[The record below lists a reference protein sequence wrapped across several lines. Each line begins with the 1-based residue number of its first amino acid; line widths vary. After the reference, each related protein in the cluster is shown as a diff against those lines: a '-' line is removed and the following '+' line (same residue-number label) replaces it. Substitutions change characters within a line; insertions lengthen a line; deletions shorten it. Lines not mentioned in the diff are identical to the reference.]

1 MENPSIS
8 IHPRRRCF
16 QNRTSCTVSPYPQ
29 ICEEPLAHRRRGG
42 LHGCYCA
49 SAIWHPLRR
58 GDIGNVSDKPHLE
71 MLFRR
76 VDQVVFCFDGD
87 EAGRKAAFRGMEAAL
102 PMMEDGRQV
111 KFLFLPEGE
120 DPDSVVRN
128 KGSQHLEHLFDNAD
142 PLETFLFDQMAQGID
157 LDTMDGKA
165 RLSKLVAPYIN
176 LIPDGVFKTLLFKS
190 LATRTDMD
198 VESLRR
204 LREIEKPVT
213 ADYDS
218 APGPEPGE
226 MQATADAPF
235 DYPEGYEP
243 PHDSENHY
251 GAPVHLEPHSAVLLR
266 ALGLLVLKPSSASAI
281 TDELLPEQAGCSVTC
296 FTTL

>member
-1 MENPSIS
+1 M
-8 IHPRRRCF
+8 
-16 QNRTSCTVSPYPQ
+16 
-29 ICEEPLAHRRRGG
+29 
-42 LHGCYCA
+42 
-49 SAIWHPLRR
+49 
-58 GDIGNVSDKPHLE
+58 
-71 MLFRR
+71 
-76 VDQVVFCFDGD
+76 
-87 EAGRKAAFRGMEAAL
+87 
-102 PMMEDGRQV
+102 
-111 KFLFLPEGE
+111 
-120 DPDSVVRN
+120 RN

-213 ADYDS
+213 TDYDS
-218 APGPEPGE
+218 LPDQSLGDTSE
-226 MQATADAPF
+226 ADAPF

-243 PHDSENHY
+243 PHDSEITM
-251 GAPVHLEPHSAVLLR
+251 GPRRIESLIVL
-266 ALGLLVLKPSSASAI
+266 SSCERWAYLSSSHP
-281 TDELLPEQAGCSVTC
+281 LQAR
-296 FTTL
+296 

>member
-1 MENPSIS
+1 MVVRPVES
-8 IHPRRRCF
+8 
-16 QNRTSCTVSPYPQ
+16 
-29 ICEEPLAHRRRGG
+29 
-42 LHGCYCA
+42 
-49 SAIWHPLRR
+49 
-58 GDIGNVSDKPHLE
+58 
-71 MLFRR
+71 R
-76 VDQVVFCFDGD
+76 VQ
-87 EAGRKAAFRGMEAAL
+87 GMEAAL

-111 KFLFLPEGE
+111 KFFLPEGE

-157 LDTMDGKA
+157 LETMDGKA

-213 ADYDS
+213 AGYDS
-218 APGPEPGE
+218 
-226 MQATADAPF
+226 
-235 DYPEGYEP
+235 
-243 PHDSENHY
+243 
-251 GAPVHLEPHSAVLLR
+251 LR
-266 ALGLLVLKPSSASAI
+266 GRAWRDKAKLTRP
-281 TDELLPEQAGCSVTC
+281 
-296 FTTL
+296 